1 MAIASTRS
9 DRRRWRVGPGH
20 AADDELIAACQRGDQ
35 RAWGTLV
42 DRYARLVYAVPVNLG
57 VTGMDAEDVA
67 QATFEALHTSLDRLA
82 EPHRV
87 SAWLV
92 TVARRQTFRVM
103 DKRHREAPVEP
114 GDLADQPVD
123 SSAADR
129 RLEDLEWVHQGLLEL
144 GERCRALLLA
154 LYFSGS
160 ERGYGEVADELGLP
174 IGSIGPTRARC
185 LAKLREHLGDLHPR

>member
-1 MAIASTRS
+1 M
-9 DRRRWRVGPGH
+9 
-20 AADDELIAACQRGDQ
+20 
-35 RAWGTLV
+35 

-103 DKRHREAPVEP
+103 DKPYIESGIRIDR
-114 GDLADQPVD
+114 LW
-123 SSAADR
+123 SS
-129 RLEDLEWVHQGLLEL
+129 L
-144 GERCRALLLA
+144 GVGVFYRYGELA
-154 LYFSGS
+154 LPKASDNIA
-160 ERGYGEVADELGLP
+160 V
-174 IGSIGPTRARC
+174 
-185 LAKLREHLGDLHPR
+185 KLSSVFTF